1 MIYEISGKS
10 LKNNEN
16 SNMKTIHK
24 DNYIILKPEKENI
37 SEFIKLISKNHS
49 DFNKENVVIELTKY
63 STLSLQEL
71 FLFLKI
77 SNLHRS
83 HKKSFVMVNDSI
95 DLEEIPEELILAPTL
110 PEAGDIIGMEELER
124 ELGF

>member
-1 MIYEISGKS
+1 
-10 LKNNEN
+10 
-16 SNMKTIHK
+16 MKITQK
-24 DNYIILKPEKENI
+24 DKYIVLKPEKENI
-37 SEFIKLISKNHS
+37 EEFVKYISENHS
-49 DFNKENVVIELTKY
+49 DFNKDNVVIDITKY

-71 FLFLKI
+71 LLFLKI

-95 DLEEIPEELILAPTL
+95 DSEGIPEELILVPTL
-110 PEAGDIIGMEELER
+110 LEAGDIIGMEELER